1 MKAQYRLTLVGMMAM
16 IVGLGCNLP
25 AYIRLVGTSVP
36 QPSQQPTASA
46 NAASQLQIFETAWEA
61 VRDQYVRADYNGVD
75 WNAVGDQYRARIS
88 AGLSDDEF
96 AQAMRDMLAEL
107 PQGQASYQTRAER
120 LEADSA
126 DTSQYQGIGAF
137 IAFRTEPEPHVVILS
152 VIEDS
157 PAEQAG
163 LQPHDSIYAIDG
175 ESVRA
180 DESETVATRIR
191 GPANT
196 SVTVTVQSPGG
207 RRRNLTIP
215 RGQITA
221 ADVLRGGE
229 IPAAHVAY
237 YRLPVVADPDMPQL
251 IAQNLQE
258 LGAQSELKGVILDL
272 RVSHAGG
279 QGWPLGEMLTL
290 FGDSALGE
298 FYTRTT
304 TETVTVEGQDLAGSQ
319 TVPLVIL
326 IGPDTQGS
334 SEIFAGALQGAKRAV
349 LVGLPTPGDVEGF
362 SEIPLSDG
370 SRLFLAT
377 SSFRTLDGADLALS
391 GLKPNVT
398 VSDDWDQVSVDNDPV
413 LAAAVGLLTE

>member
-1 MKAQYRLTLVGMMAM
+1 M
-16 IVGLGCNLP
+16 
-25 AYIRLVGTSVP
+25 
-36 QPSQQPTASA
+36 
-46 NAASQLQIFETAWEA
+46 
-61 VRDQYVRADYNGVD
+61 
-75 WNAVGDQYRARIS
+75 
-88 AGLSDDEF
+88 
-96 AQAMRDMLAEL
+96 
-107 PQGQASYQTRAER
+107 
-120 LEADSA
+120 
-126 DTSQYQGIGAF
+126 
-137 IAFRTEPEPHVVILS
+137 VILS

-290 FGDSALGE
+290 FGDGALGE

-304 TETVTVEGQDLAGSQ
+304 T
-319 TVPLVIL
+319 
-326 IGPDTQGS
+326 
-334 SEIFAGALQGAKRAV
+334 
-349 LVGLPTPGDVEGF
+349 
-362 SEIPLSDG
+362 G